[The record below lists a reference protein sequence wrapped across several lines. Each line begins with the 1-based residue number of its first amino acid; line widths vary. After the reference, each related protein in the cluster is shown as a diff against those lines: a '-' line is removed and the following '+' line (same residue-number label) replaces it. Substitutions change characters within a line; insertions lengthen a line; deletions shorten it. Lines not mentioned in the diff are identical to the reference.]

1 MLKGHLGTFEND
13 TQAGNRNAHS
23 SHLFIVWALTQNW
36 SHRANTK
43 KGEILQHWRSRL
55 IGMKTLQSV
64 NTEKNHMWIV
74 CVCSVPERCGIST
87 SSDAALPYDY
97 MCQWGSNG
105 GVRRHLISFIFLQI
119 KVLVNA
125 LIQIFV
131 YYLLVQSIIGILITL
146 IGYGYFLQVTYL
158 HVLCH

>member
-13 TQAGNRNAHS
+13 TLAGNRNAHS

-74 CVCSVPERCGIST
+74 CVCSVPERCGTST

-105 GVRRHLISFIFLQI
+105 GVRRHLISSIFLQI
-119 KVLVNA
+119 KVSYNYS
-125 LIQIFV
+125 FV
-131 YYLLVQSIIGILITL
+131 PDVP
-146 IGYGYFLQVTYL
+146 
-158 HVLCH
+158 HVCLGWHVCFISPHSHPRVLFNPFCE